1 MEEVNDRAP
10 FADFAERLR
19 TAIGNTSQ
27 TLVAK
32 RADMSLSGF
41 NQLLRGTTE
50 PGAFKLSRIARA
62 TGVNFDWLVTGLG
75 HPMAA
80 ASGYADVPILDVRLA
95 AGAASLTDAAQNI
108 GWMPMDFD
116 LLRSL
121 GRSSSEDLV
130 IVHAEGD
137 SMEPLI
143 ADGARVMV
151 DTRDTRL
158 REGIFAFRVGDEL
171 RVKRL
176 RRLGSDAIELLSE
189 NPRYEP
195 EVLAEDRLRDF
206 AILGRVLWVATTI

>member
-1 MEEVNDRAP
+1 MPVDYE
-10 FADFAERLR
+10 
-19 TAIGNTSQ
+19 
-27 TLVAK
+27 
-32 RADMSLSGF
+32 
-41 NQLLRGTTE
+41 LLRD
-50 PGAFKLSRIARA
+50 I
-62 TGVNFDWLVTGLG
+62 
-75 HPMAA
+75 
-80 ASGYADVPILDVRLA
+80 
-95 AGAASLTDAAQNI
+95 
-108 GWMPMDFD
+108 
-116 LLRSL
+116 
-121 GRSSSEDLV
+121 GRSKPDDLV

-195 EVLAEDRLRDF
+195 EILAEDRLRDF